1 MRSTQRKGGRQG
13 CAVATGVVLAGALM
27 STACSSSSST
37 SSSGGGTGG
46 GATVSIKLVVGSAL
60 GSFCSA
66 AVERFNGS
74 RQTLPDGSLI
84 QASCE
89 SQGSGDLVTTLVSL
103 VDQLQTGSVRPEDE
117 RFPTLFSLDGDIYHS
132 QLVYQVEQRFPGQSY
147 IPGPTDAPLLAS
159 SPMVFMTQADLAG
172 SLKGQADLFKVIPTA
187 RTHQEL
193 DSTAMAVPINYVH
206 SAPTRSNS
214 GLQTLVA
221 QFASVT
227 GKRPDELTLE
237 DVKAGEA
244 GVSAIQAR
252 VVRYGVS
259 TSALARSMAQN
270 GPFWASIGSVYE
282 SSVIAANAAIQP
294 GQQKL
299 VAVYPKA
306 TFNSSMRLV
315 LAAGPWISSAER
327 DAAKKVTEYFM
338 TTELQQLVAEQGLRP
353 GVPGV
358 PLGPKFSAE
367 NGVEAQPAFDSFRPP
382 RPEVVDAMLKSWLE
396 VTKKPSQ
403 VVLVVDSSGSMR
415 GDKLPAV
422 QQTLQLYLSRIGPK
436 EKIALIDFDDQVRP
450 PVVVDGPKDVQT
462 VGVPFIAQLEAR
474 GETRLYDAT
483 LEARNWL
490 QKNYR
495 ENAINAVVVLTDGED
510 SGSQTTLDALG
521 TELQRTGFKSD
532 NRIGFFTVGYGNEGE
547 FNPDA
552 LKRIA
557 ELNGGYYSKGEPQTI
572 GKLMADLQ
580 TEF

>member
-1 MRSTQRKGGRQG
+1 MLMQRGSRWLQAQAA
-13 CAVATGVVLAGALM
+13 CGVLLALAGLG
-27 STACSSSSST
+27 ACSSGTSSDPASST
-37 SSSGGGTGG
+37 SSGT
-46 GATVSIKLVVGSAL
+46 AIPVKLVVGSAL
-60 GSFCSA
+60 GSFCSG
-66 AVERFNGS
+66 AVERFNAT
-74 RQTLPDGSLI
+74 RATLADGSLI

-89 SQGSGDLVTTLVSL
+89 AQGSGDLVTNLISL
-103 VDQLQTGSVRPEDE
+103 VDLLKTGGIRAEDE
-117 RFPTLFSLDGDIYHS
+117 RFPTLFSLDGDIYHA
-132 QLVYQVEQRFPGQSY
+132 QLVYQVEQRFPGQAY
-147 IPGPTDAPLLAS
+147 IPGPTDAPLVAS
-159 SPMVFMTQADLAG
+159 SPMVFMTQADLAA
-172 SLKGQADLFKVIPTA
+172 SLKGQADLFKAIPTA
-187 RTHQEL
+187 KSHRDL
-193 DSTAMAVPINYVH
+193 DPTAPAIPINYVH

-221 QFASVT
+221 QFASIA

-237 DVKAGEA
+237 DVKAAEP

-259 TSALARSMAQN
+259 TNALARSMAQN
-270 GPFWASIGSVYE
+270 GPFWASVGSVYE
-282 SSVIAANAAIQP
+282 SSVISANANLQP
-294 GQQKL
+294 GQQRL
-299 VAVYPKA
+299 VAVYPRA
-306 TFNSSMRLV
+306 TFNSTMRLI
-315 LAAGPWISSAER
+315 LAGGPWISGPER
-327 DAAKKVTEYFM
+327 EAAKKVSDYLLTQEM
-338 TTELQQLVAEQGLRP
+338 QQQVAEQGLRP

-358 PLGPKFSAE
+358 PLGAKFSSE
-367 NGVEAQPAFDSFRPP
+367 SGVETQPAFDSFRPP

-436 EKIALIDFDDQVRP
+436 ETVALIDFDNVIRP
-450 PVVVDGPKDVQT
+450 AVVVEGPKDVPSIGLSF
-462 VGVPFIAQLEAR
+462 VSSLEAR

-490 QKNYR
+490 QTHYR
-495 ENAINAVVVLTDGED
+495 EGAINAVVVLTDGED
-510 SGSQTTLDALG
+510 SGSQVSLDALG
-521 TELQRTGFKSD
+521 AELQKTGFKSD
-532 NRIGFFTVGYGNEGE
+532 NRIGFFTVGYGNDGE
-547 FNPDA
+547 FNADA